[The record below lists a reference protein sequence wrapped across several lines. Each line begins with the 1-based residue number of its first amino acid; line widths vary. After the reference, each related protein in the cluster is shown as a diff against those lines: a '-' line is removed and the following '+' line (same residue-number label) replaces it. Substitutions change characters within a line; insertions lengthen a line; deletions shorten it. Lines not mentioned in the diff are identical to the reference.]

1 LLPRACPAIL
11 LRMSAYSSFLGKRIE
26 LQFQAGDKQL
36 PAAGILVADSGRSV
50 FLEEQFIC
58 SGRMRQFRWE
68 IPYECVVRVIEPAPQ
83 A

>member
-1 LLPRACPAIL
+1 MKRAAL
-11 LRMSAYSSFLGKRIE
+11 ADTLHGMAAYSNYLGKRIE
-26 LQFQAGDKQL
+26 LHFQAGDKEL

-50 FLEEQFIC
+50 FLEEQFLC

-68 IPYECVVRVIEPAPQ
+68 IPYECVVRVAEPAPQ